1 MSRRRRPCRS
11 SISGPCSLPPSTVP
25 KPPSASHASRW
36 AWVVGLVVTL
46 ALLTWALHDIDPREL
61 VGHLRRADPLL
72 LLAAVALATLTFP
85 LRTLRWQLILRDVG
99 GQRLPLLPLWHAT
112 AIGFMANNLRPVR
125 AGEFARAY
133 AAQQQLPVRF
143 STSFASVGVER
154 VLDGL
159 LLVGLMMLA
168 IASPA
173 FPGHAQIGMT
183 SVSRITVGAAVFF
196 GAVLVVAVLVVHR
209 PAPWL
214 TLLRRATH
222 AVLPERIAARLTR
235 IAEGLIAGLE
245 VLKSP
250 ARFSGVLAW
259 SLLQWLVNAAAFA
272 ACFRAFGLAVP
283 PEGALLLQGII
294 GFGVALPASPGF
306 VGVFEAATRVTLAIY
321 GIDATRAVRAARA
334 VLEAS
339 AATFGVTIEL
349 TKRIPVRAGLG
360 GGSSD
365 AAAALHA
372 VNALAGNVV
381 PRHELL
387 HFGVRLGADVPFL
400 ASGAPAAVAWGRGE
414 RLFRLDPPPAAPA
427 LVAVPRIAI
436 ATPDAYRWWDALYP
450 EPAARGPVVLDA
462 GAFTA
467 WGSVGRLGGN
477 DFEIPVFGKHPA
489 LRALYEKLAQTHPL
503 WVRLCGSGSAVAAVY
518 SSERLRDDAA
528 LVLGE
533 KQQQLLRGA
542 TRAAPAP
549 GPEPA

>member
-1 MSRRRRPCRS
+1 
-11 SISGPCSLPPSTVP
+11 
-25 KPPSASHASRW
+25 
-36 AWVVGLVVTL
+36 VGLAVTL
-46 ALLTWALHDIDPREL
+46 ALLAWALHDIDPHEL
-61 VGHLRRADPLL
+61 GGHLRRADPLL

-85 LRTLRWQLILRDVG
+85 LRTLRWQLILRDAG
-99 GQRLPLLPLWHAT
+99 GKRFPLLPLWHAT
-112 AIGFMANNLRPVR
+112 AIGFMANNLLPVR

-143 STSFASVGVER
+143 STALASVGVER

-272 ACFRAFGLAVP
+272 VCFRAFGLAVP

-321 GIDATRAVRAARA
+321 GIDATRAVSYALAYHVSTFLPITLLGLYSLSRLRIH
-334 VLEAS
+334 LGELREA
-339 AATFGVTIEL
+339 AATGV
-349 TKRIPVRAGLG
+349 
-360 GGSSD
+360 
-365 AAAALHA
+365 
-372 VNALAGNVV
+372 
-381 PRHELL
+381 
-387 HFGVRLGADVPFL
+387 
-400 ASGAPAAVAWGRGE
+400 
-414 RLFRLDPPPAAPA
+414 
-427 LVAVPRIAI
+427 
-436 ATPDAYRWWDALYP
+436 
-450 EPAARGPVVLDA
+450 
-462 GAFTA
+462 
-467 WGSVGRLGGN
+467 
-477 DFEIPVFGKHPA
+477 
-489 LRALYEKLAQTHPL
+489 
-503 WVRLCGSGSAVAAVY
+503 
-518 SSERLRDDAA
+518 
-528 LVLGE
+528 
-533 KQQQLLRGA
+533 
-542 TRAAPAP
+542 
-549 GPEPA
+549 